1 MAFSR
6 LLSVLFLL
14 CLWPALVLA
23 KDFYATLGLARG
35 ATDAQIK
42 KAYRKLAVQYHPDKN
57 KGDEAATAKFAE
69 ISSAYEVLSDEKKR
83 KIYDRHGEEGLKQHE
98 AQEGRGGGGDPSDI
112 FSAFFGGGNP
122 FGFGGMGGQ
131 EEEEQE
137 KRGETVRTEI
147 QLNLQEL
154 YLGTSLRITR
164 DKNVIKPAK
173 GTRKCKCR
181 AKMRTKQIGPG
192 MFQQFQVQ
200 ECEECPNVKLVR
212 ESEFLTVDVDP
223 GMKDGQELSFF
234 EHGEPL
240 IDGDHGDLK
249 LIVREVSVPEIKF
262 RRDGN
267 DLHYD
272 LTITL
277 TEALVGFGKAIMNL
291 DGRKVKLNVGG
302 VTRPGDVQRIA
313 NEGMPVYNSA
323 GRRGN
328 MFVHY
333 SVSFPDKSLGADD
346 AKKVRDLFSK
356 TSFRL

>member
-147 QLNLQEL
+147 QLNLQIR
-154 YLGTSLRITR
+154 TSSSPPR
-164 DKNVIKPAK
+164 
-173 GTRKCKCR
+173 
-181 AKMRTKQIGPG
+181 
-192 MFQQFQVQ
+192 
-200 ECEECPNVKLVR
+200 ER
-212 ESEFLTVDVDP
+212 ES
-223 GMKDGQELSFF
+223 
-234 EHGEPL
+234 
-240 IDGDHGDLK
+240 
-249 LIVREVSVPEIKF
+249 
-262 RRDGN
+262 
-267 DLHYD
+267 
-272 LTITL
+272 
-277 TEALVGFGKAIMNL
+277 A
-291 DGRKVKLNVGG
+291 
-302 VTRPGDVQRIA
+302 
-313 NEGMPVYNSA
+313 SA
-323 GRRGN
+323 GRKCAR
-328 MFVHY
+328 
-333 SVSFPDKSLGADD
+333 SRSDRAC
-346 AKKVRDLFSK
+346 FS
-356 TSFRL
+356 SFRCRSARSARTLSSFERASF